1 MPESSHVI
9 GPFIDYLR
17 FEKRFSQ
24 HTVRAYQ
31 DDLIQF
37 FDFLE
42 LQFGSMELSA
52 IQASFVRSWLA
63 SMKDV
68 GMSSRTLNR
77 KISSLKTFFRY
88 QVRQGILEFT
98 PMTNVVAPKVE
109 KRLPV
114 WVREDEMKK
123 WGSGEVEKKE
133 SPWRMRTR
141 ILVTKLLYYTGIR
154 TSELLGLKENAIDFS
169 YRHIKVLGK
178 GNKERIIPME
188 EDLLTEIKEYMQEKR
203 KEFEDPDLNYLFVYG
218 KGKKLYQRLM
228 YDMVKETIQET
239 GTTID
244 KKSPHVLRHTFAT
257 HLLNNGADINSVKE
271 LLGHASLAATQVYT
285 HNTIEKL
292 KDVYRKAH
300 PKA

>member
-1 MPESSHVI
+1 MPDSPLVI
-9 GPFIDYLR
+9 APFIDYLR

-42 LQFGSMELSA
+42 LQFGSMDLPA
-52 IQASFVRSWLA
+52 IQGSFVRSWLA
-63 SMKDV
+63 SMKDN

-88 QVRQGILEFT
+88 QVRQGVLEVT
-98 PMTNVVAPKVE
+98 PMANVVAPKVE

-114 WVREDEMKK
+114 WVREEEVMK
-123 WGSGEVEKKE
+123 WGSEEEEKKE
-133 SPWRMRTR
+133 SPWHKRTR
-141 ILVTKLLYYTGIR
+141 ILVTKVLYYTGIR

-188 EDLLTEIKEYMQEKR
+188 EDLLKEIKEYMQEKR
-203 KEFEDPDLNYLFVYG
+203 KEFEAPDLTYLFVYG
-218 KGKKLYQRLM
+218 KGKRLYQRLM
-228 YDMVKETIQET
+228 YDMVKKTIQET